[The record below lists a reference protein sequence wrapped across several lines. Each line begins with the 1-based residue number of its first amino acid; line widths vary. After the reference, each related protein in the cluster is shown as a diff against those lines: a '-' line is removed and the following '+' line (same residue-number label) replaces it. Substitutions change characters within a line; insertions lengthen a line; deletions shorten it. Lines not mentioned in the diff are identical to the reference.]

1 MQDPRY
7 RSLRTEVRVFRRV
20 EGDSGGGQTSYK
32 SRSHIYTPLDTEL
45 TIGPEAL
52 ATKAGCDAKG
62 ME

>member
-1 MQDPRY
+1 
-7 RSLRTEVRVFRRV
+7 LRTEVRVFRRV